1 MSLFSKLFSRD
12 EKVPGEPQAENAP
25 GTASDA
31 KSGAAKPEA
40 AAVGGT
46 TAQDPPAQAAVAEKK
61 EQAPVS
67 TPHEKAG
74 NGSQPESSNAKS
86 RGAKHSKEPRAP
98 GPAQPAAKG
107 PPLKPGAA
115 NTSKKDQ
122 RSHHNKSAQGR
133 GPAANQAPQ
142 VAQAVVPPVPAGGQK
157 ANPPAPA
164 AAAPKPAA
172 AAPAPAAQNASPQAP
187 AVAKPEE
194 RKDARAAAPTTVKAT
209 PEVKPVVEAPVARPP
224 EAAPAARALEVSSVR
239 PMAVVVVGQQPAGA
253 ASQPRPAAPTAQVS
267 PANPIAQASQASL
280 DDAID
285 AAMDGLVAAKDPHA
299 PAVSANSNASDE
311 RALAETF
318 AAVAQVHAQ
327 PLREFMFQLE
337 LGRMPREWSLASRP
351 ILKPLMDA
359 AQQIGLLEL
368 VGALGAFDAALERA
382 AAESSPFIGERAAQS
397 LTAAYQGLCRQLPD
411 AFTPAAGSDGRRLV
425 FLESLLLQIPDL
437 HRRTLTKLY
446 AAGLTSLAQLSQAR
460 PDELSAVA
468 GIEEPLAKR
477 MVEHVQRF
485 EADRA
490 RVNPNDMKGQAL
502 ERLRALLDRLLQ
514 LQADFEQA
522 ENEESVDKKR
532 AARRGREAALLEL
545 DLVFAEI
552 GEVQVIEDLKRVP
565 VQIKIRRVA
574 TYLDQLQASA

>member
-25 GTASDA
+25 ATASDT
-31 KSGAAKPEA
+31 KSGSAKPEA

-46 TAQDPPAQAAVAEKK
+46 TAQDPPAQAAVPEKK

-67 TPHEKAG
+67 KPNEKAG
-74 NGSQPESSNAKS
+74 NGAQPESSNAKS
-86 RGAKHSKEPRAP
+86 RGVKHSKEPRAAA
-98 GPAQPAAKG
+98 PAQPAAKG
-107 PPLKPGAA
+107 PPLKPGAGNA
-115 NTSKKDQ
+115 SKRDRPPQ
-122 RSHHNKSAQGR
+122 NNKGGQGR
-133 GPAANQAPQ
+133 GPAPNQAPQ
-142 VAQAVVPPVPAGGQK
+142 PAQAAVPPVPAGVPK
-157 ANPPAPA
+157 AAPPAAAAPA
-164 AAAPKPAA
+164 AAAPKPAVA
-172 AAPAPAAQNASPQAP
+172 ASAAAAQNASPPAP
-187 AVAKPEE
+187 AAKPEE
-194 RKDARAAAPTTVKAT
+194 RAATAAKPSD
-209 PEVKPVVEAPVARPP
+209 VKPAVELAVGRPP
-224 EAAPAARALEVSSVR
+224 EATGVRAPEGQPQPMAAAVNPAASS
-239 PMAVVVVGQQPAGA
+239 
-253 ASQPRPAAPTAQVS
+253 ASQARQAVPTAQAS
-267 PANPIAQASQASL
+267 AGQPNPLEQASLASL

-285 AAMDGLVAAKDPHA
+285 AAMDGLVAPKGQTSATA
-299 PAVSANSNASDE
+299 SANSNASDE

-368 VGALGAFDAALERA
+368 LGALGAFDAALERA
-382 AAESSPFIGERAAQS
+382 ASDASPFIADKAAQS
-397 LTAAYQGLCRQLPD
+397 LKLAYQGLCRQLPD

-425 FLESLLLQIPDL
+425 FLESLLLQIPEL

-446 AAGLTSLAQLSQAR
+446 AAGLSSLAQLSQAR

-468 GIEEPLAKR
+468 GIELPLAKR

-485 EADRA
+485 EAERA
-490 RVNPNDMKGQAL
+490 RVNPNDMKSQAL
-502 ERLRALLDRLLQ
+502 ERLRALLERLLQ

-522 ENEESVDKKR
+522 DIEESPDKKR
-532 AARRGREAALLEL
+532 VARRGREAALLEL
-545 DLVFAEI
+545 DLVLAEI
-552 GEVQVIEDLKRVP
+552 GEVKVIEDLKRVP